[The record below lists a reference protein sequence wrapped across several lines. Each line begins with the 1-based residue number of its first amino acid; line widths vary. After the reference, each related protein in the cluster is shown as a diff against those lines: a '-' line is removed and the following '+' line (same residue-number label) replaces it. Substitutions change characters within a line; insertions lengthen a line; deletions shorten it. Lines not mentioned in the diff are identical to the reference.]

1 MRVLVADD
9 SDTLTSLVS
18 DILTTEGHQVDVAR
32 TGTEAWDMLTAASYD
47 AILCDVVLPGLDGLR
62 LYRRVTHE
70 RPDLVPRL
78 VLMSGR
84 TEQVRQ
90 FAAATGAAFL
100 AKPFQVDAL
109 LACLERCDR
118 RQGDRV

>member
-18 DILTTEGHQVDVAR
+18 DILTTEGHQVDIAR
-32 TGTEAWDMLTAASYD
+32 TGIQAWEMLTASSYD

-84 TEQVRQ
+84 TEQVRR
-90 FAAATGAAFL
+90 FAEATGAAFL

-109 LACLERCDR
+109 LACVEKCDR
-118 RQGDRV
+118 QGGRV